1 MRFDTHILPA
11 TGIKRDTI
19 EYEIMK
25 FLTALLAFA
34 CVQATPTVEDSA
46 SGTYTV
52 KEPAQTAQGQI
63 NNNGG
68 NVMASGVNIYAIF
81 YGSHSSGTQALVKN
95 FINGLGSS
103 NWWTVVESYS
113 GDNGQINGQ
122 VTWKGS
128 YQDNYSL
135 GKNLKSGDL
144 DKIIDN
150 AVKVNKWPKDANG
163 IYPVFVYNDVAEKS
177 SNGGFCTDY
186 CGYHGVTSS
195 GLKSNMIGDATRCPG
210 TLPPP
215 GGSTGTAGCMQR
227 YYRNQTDSTFSIN
240 KDQHA
245 DSMIDVLAH
254 EIAETASDYD
264 NAWRDDTGY
273 ENGDKCA
280 SYFINVQGIGST
292 SPYNGAYNVDF
303 GTNGKFLI
311 QSMWSADKQGCLLNE
326 SDTPAIQASS
336 KVQNAKPMVQAKT
349 KKNFKIRPLY

>member
-1 MRFDTHILPA
+1 
-11 TGIKRDTI
+11 
-19 EYEIMK
+19 MK

-34 CVQATPTVEDSA
+34 SVHATPTVKDNA

-63 NNNGG
+63 NFNGG

-81 YGSHSSGTQALVKN
+81 YGSHSTGTQSIVKN
-95 FINGLGSS
+95 FISGLGSS
-103 NWWTVVESYS
+103 DWWTTVKSYT
-113 GDNGQINGQ
+113 GDNGAINGK
-122 VTWKGS
+122 VTLKGS
-128 YQDNYSL
+128 YVDKYSR
-135 GKNLKSGDL
+135 GKNLQSGDL

-150 AVKVNKWPKDANG
+150 AVKVNKWSKDPNG
-163 IYPVFVYNDVAEKS
+163 IYSVFVYNDVAEQS

-186 CGYHGVTSS
+186 CGYHGITGS

-215 GGSTGTAGCMQR
+215 GGSKGTAGCMQR
-227 YYRNQTDSTFSIN
+227 YYRNQTDPTYSIN

-280 SYFINVQGIGST
+280 AYFIKVQGIGAT

-303 GTNGKFLI
+303 GASGKFLI
-311 QSMWSADKQGCLLNE
+311 QSMWSADKQGCLLKE
-326 SDTPAIQASS
+326 SDTPAIQH
-336 KVQNAKPMVQAKT
+336 NAPVEHSKPMVQAVKTPT
-349 KKNFKIRPLY
+349 KKNIKP